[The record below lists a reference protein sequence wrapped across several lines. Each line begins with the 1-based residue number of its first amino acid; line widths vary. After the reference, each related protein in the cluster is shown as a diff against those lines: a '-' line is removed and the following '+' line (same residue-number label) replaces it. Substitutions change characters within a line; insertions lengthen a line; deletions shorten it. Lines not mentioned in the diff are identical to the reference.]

1 MLELMFYNYHFFI
14 LFSNKTYIRRL
25 FQYLEQIRYTL
36 VPRHKPGKFII
47 LDLLIIKHELHVIP
61 AGNLF

>member
-25 FQYLEQIRYTL
+25 FQYLKQIRYTL
-36 VPRHKPGKFII
+36 VPRYKPGQFII

>member
-25 FQYLEQIRYTL
+25 FQYLKQIRYTL
-36 VPRHKPGKFII
+36 VPRYKP
-47 LDLLIIKHELHVIP
+47 E
-61 AGNLF
+61 NL